1 MFVKVMN
8 NLIISVDLFLDQFSQ
23 RYRPRS
29 VEIKSLTL
37 HQLTEYLTDRQ
48 ISSWQD
54 CDQSCLQ
61 KYIIYRNKGD
71 KKHPTFTKPLSLTSL
86 KTHLASIRVFF
97 DFLEAQEII
106 KSNPARLVR
115 TPKVQQALPKIIAV
129 DTIQELLDQTPDE
142 NNLLEIRDL
151 AICELFYSS
160 GVRLSELTELDLK
173 HIAMSAN
180 EIRVV
185 DGKGGKDRIVPL
197 GNKAKEALQKWFV
210 IRDQWMKQDNALFIT
225 QQGNRLTSRQ
235 ISNRVKYIADKL
247 GKGLKV
253 NPHMFRHSM
262 ATHVLES
269 SQDIRSVQ
277 ELLGHADISTTQI
290 YTHLDFGHLS
300 KVFDSAH
307 PRAKKKPKQ

>member
-1 MFVKVMN
+1 MS
-8 NLIISVDLFLDQFSQ
+8 NLLIAVDQFLDQFAQ

-37 HQLTEYLTDRQ
+37 HQLSEYLADHKIQR
-48 ISSWQD
+48 WAD
-54 CDQSCLQ
+54 CDQARLQ
-61 KYIIYRNKGD
+61 KYIIYRHKGD
-71 KKHPTFTKPLSLTSL
+71 KQHTTFTKPLALTSL

-97 DFLEAQEII
+97 DFLESQEII
-106 KSNPARLVR
+106 TSNPARLVK
-115 TPKVQQALPKIIAV
+115 TPKVQQALPKVIAV
-129 DTIQELLDQTPDE
+129 DTIQELLDQTPDPD
-142 NNLLEIRDL
+142 NPLETRDL

-160 GVRLSELTELDLK
+160 GVRLSELTALDIK
-173 HIAMSAN
+173 HISLSAN
-180 EIRVV
+180 EIRVM

-197 GNKAKEALQKWFV
+197 GNKAKEALQKWFM

-235 ISNRVKYIADKL
+235 ISNRVKHIANKL
-247 GKGLKV
+247 GKGLKI

-277 ELLGHADISTTQI
+277 ELLGHADISTTQV

-307 PRAKKKPKQ
+307 PRAKKKPKK